1 MMARNRPKGS
11 PKGPDSPV
19 ETSPAERR
27 AEATL
32 ATPVGPIT
40 VVCSPD
46 AVIGVQWRSPS
57 VEDILPLGP
66 SGDDGLPTGL
76 LTETIDQMRAYFAGR
91 LREFDLPLSL
101 DGVSAVGRSVLT
113 TLRDTVGYGTVV
125 TYGELA
131 QSNGRG
137 VPARAI
143 GGIMGSNPLPLL
155 IPCHR
160 VVASTG
166 LGGYSG
172 GERGRGL
179 ETKRWLLEFEGSLQ
193 RGLF

>member
-1 MMARNRPKGS
+1 M
-11 PKGPDSPV
+11 
-19 ETSPAERR
+19 TSVSH
-27 AEATL
+27 TVF
-32 ATPVGPIT
+32 TPVGPISVT
-40 VVCSPD
+40 STDEAIVRVE
-46 AVIGVQWRSPS
+46 WRSLS
-57 VEDILPLGP
+57 ASGP
-66 SGDDGLPTGL
+66 SAADCSDDATTGL
-76 LTETIDQMRAYFAGR
+76 LAEAIAQLRAYFDGT
-91 LREFDLPLSL
+91 LHEFDLPVSL
-101 DGVSAVGRSVLT
+101 DGVSPVARSVLT
-113 TLRDTVGYGTVV
+113 TLHRTIEYGTTV

-131 QSNGRG
+131 VRNGQG

-143 GGIMGSNPLPLL
+143 GGIMGSNPLPIL

-179 ETKRWLLEFEGSLQ
+179 ETKRWLLEFEGGLP